1 MNTTDRRLFLKC
13 AAGTG
18 LGAVLLSRGCGAEP
32 GSLPTGPTDNG
43 DGNGAGSARAWPAPY
58 SKLDVET
65 VRKRGH
71 AEFYEGDCCYG
82 AFHAIVESLAEIVG
96 EPFSSFPSDMMR
108 YGKGGMYGYGTLC
121 GALNGASAAIQLATD
136 EETAAKVIT
145 ELLNW
150 YATAAL
156 PTDTANQ
163 YAVNHEFL
171 VDELKA
177 EGALPQSVAGNV
189 LCHISVS
196 KWCQEAGFASGS
208 EERKERCARLAGD
221 VAAKAVEL
229 LNEVHDETFV
239 PALTSLGEQAGCM
252 ACHKPGLDFSG
263 GNFTQGKM
271 NCTSCHVDP
280 VFPPASVPAHGL

>member
-1 MNTTDRRLFLKC
+1 M
-13 AAGTG
+13 
-18 LGAVLLSRGCGAEP
+18 LSQGCGVMP
-32 GSLPTGPTDNG
+32 GVLPPGASG
-43 DGNGAGSARAWPAPY
+43 DGDGSPGTWPAPY
-58 SKLDVET
+58 SKLDVEL

-71 AEFYEGDCCYG
+71 ASFYEGDCCYG
-82 AFHAIVESLAEIVG
+82 AFNAIVESLAEQVG
-96 EPFSSFPSDMMR
+96 EPFASFPSDMMR

-121 GALNGASAAIQLATD
+121 GALNGASAAIQLVTD
-136 EETAAKVIT
+136 EATAAKVIT

-150 YATAAL
+150 YATTEL

-163 YAVNHEFL
+163 YAVNHEYL
-171 VDELKA
+171 VDELKTD
-177 EGALPQSVAGNV
+177 EALPQNVAGNV

-196 KWCQEAGFASGS
+196 KWSTASGYASGS

-229 LNEVHDETFV
+229 LNAVQDETFV

-271 NCTSCHVDP
+271 DCRSCHVDP
-280 VFPPASVPAHGL
+280 VFPPSTVPAHGL

>member
-1 MNTTDRRLFLKC
+1 MMSEGCD
-13 AAGTG
+13 AIAGG
-18 LGAVLLSRGCGAEP
+18 
-32 GSLPTGPTDNG
+32 LPTGSTDNG
-43 DGNGAGSARAWPAPY
+43 DGNGTGGATDWPAPY

-71 AEFYEGDCCYG
+71 AAFYSGDCCYG
-82 AFHAIVESLAEIVG
+82 AFHSIVESLAEAVG
-96 EPFSSFPSDMMR
+96 EPFTSFPTDMMR

-121 GALNGASAAIQLATD
+121 GALNGASAAIQLVTD

-150 YATAAL
+150 YAKEPL

-163 YAVNHEFL
+163 YAVDHEYL

-177 EGALPQSVAGNV
+177 EGALHQNVAGNV

-196 KWCQEAGFASGS
+196 KWSQEAGFASGS
-208 EERKERCARLAGD
+208 EERKERCARLSGD

-229 LNEVHDETFV
+229 LNAVHDESFE
-239 PALTSLGEQAGCM
+239 PALLSLGEEAGCM
-252 ACHKPGLDFSG
+252 ACHKPGLNFSG

-271 NCTSCHVDP
+271 DCTTCHVAP
-280 VFPPASVPAHGL
+280 VMSPH

>member
-1 MNTTDRRLFLKC
+1 MSTTDRRLFLKC

-18 LGAVLLSRGCGAEP
+18 LGAVLLSKGCGVIPGTDEP
-32 GSLPTGPTDNG
+32 GSGTNGGGTGKT
-43 DGNGAGSARAWPAPY
+43 AWPAPY
-58 SKLDVET
+58 SKLNVET

-71 AEFYEGDCCYG
+71 AGFYEGDCCYG
-82 AFHAIVESLAEIVG
+82 AFHAIVESLAEVVG
-96 EPFSSFPSDMMR
+96 EPFISFPTDMMR

-121 GALNGASAAIQLATD
+121 GALNGASAAIQMVTD
-136 EETAAKVIT
+136 EETAAKAIT

-150 YATAAL
+150 YATTPL
-156 PTDTANQ
+156 PTDQSNQ

-177 EGALPQSVAGNV
+177 EGALHQNVAGNV

-196 KWCQEAGFASGS
+196 KWSQEAGFASGS

-229 LNEVHDETFV
+229 LNAVYDETFV

-271 NCTSCHVDP
+271 DCTSCHTAP
-280 VFPPASVPAHGL
+280 VFPPDIPQHSALP

>member
-1 MNTTDRRLFLKC
+1 MSESDRRVFLKC
-13 AAGTG
+13 AAGAG
-18 LGAVLLSRGCGAEP
+18 LGAVMMSKGCGVIPGTDIP
-32 GSLPTGPTDNG
+32 GSGTNGGGTGTI
-43 DGNGAGSARAWPAPY
+43 AWPATY

-71 AEFYEGDCCYG
+71 AGYYAGDCCYG
-82 AFHAIVESLAEIVG
+82 SFHAIVESLSEAVG
-96 EPFSSFPSDMMR
+96 EPFTSFPSDMMR

-121 GALNGASAAIQLATD
+121 GALNGAAAAIQMVTD
-136 EETAAKVIT
+136 EETAAMVIT

-156 PTDTANQ
+156 PTDQSNQ

-177 EGALPQSVAGNV
+177 EGALHQNVAGNV

-196 KWCQEAGFASGS
+196 KWSQEAGFASKS
-208 EERKERCARLAGD
+208 PERKERCARLAGD

-229 LNEVHDETFV
+229 LNAVNDETFA

-252 ACHKPGLDFSG
+252 ECHKPGLDFDG

-271 NCTSCHVDP
+271 DCMACHVEP
-280 VFPPASVPAHGL
+280 VIPSHGG

>member
-1 MNTTDRRLFLKC
+1 MSATDRRLFLKC
-13 AAGTG
+13 AAGAG
-18 LGAVLLSRGCGAEP
+18 VGAVMLSKGCGVVPGVFPP
-32 GSLPTGPTDNG
+32 GSSG
-43 DGNGAGSARAWPAPY
+43 DGDGAIAWPATY

-65 VRKRGH
+65 IRKRGH
-71 AEFYEGDCCYG
+71 AAFYEGDCCYG
-82 AFHAIVESLAEIVG
+82 AFEAIVESLAEAVG
-96 EPFSSFPSDMMR
+96 EPFASFPSDMMR

-121 GALNGASAAIQLATD
+121 GALNGAAAAIQLVTD
-136 EETAAKVIT
+136 EPTAAQVIT

-150 YATAAL
+150 YATAEL

-163 YAVNHEFL
+163 YAVDHEFL

-177 EGALPQSVAGNV
+177 EGALHQNVAGNV

-196 KWCQEAGFASGS
+196 KWSQEAGFASGS
-208 EERKERCARLAGD
+208 NERKERCARLAGD

-229 LNEVHDETFV
+229 LNAVHDEAFV
-239 PALTSLGEQAGCM
+239 PALTSLGEEAGCM

-271 NCTSCHVDP
+271 DCTTCHVDP
-280 VFPPASVPAHGL
+280 VMPAHN